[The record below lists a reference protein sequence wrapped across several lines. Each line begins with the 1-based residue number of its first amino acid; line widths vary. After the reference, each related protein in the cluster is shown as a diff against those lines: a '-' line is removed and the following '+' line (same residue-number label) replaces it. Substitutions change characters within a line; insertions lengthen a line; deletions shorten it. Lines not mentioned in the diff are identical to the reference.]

1 MLQAVARCATVLTAA
16 LLLSPAMSVA
26 LVGAALDVALA
37 EEPGSA
43 ETEAF
48 NAAKALGSV
57 EAWDA
62 FLSHYPTGFHADLAR
77 AYLKQLSAKAPPA
90 SVPQQATGPEQAA
103 YEQTCEGQETLRSRE
118 SKDSAK
124 LRFINESGTTL
135 VLQWIDFKGALIEY
149 ATLKPGADV
158 TQETFITHP
167 WVVAYQEGS
176 CRQIFLP
183 APGVSVVHLRPE
195 SELPKKA
202 AAPPAKQV
210 SKSKKSDDDDP
221 PLKCGKNYK
230 KVKGECVLLQNCG
243 TNAYRSPEGD
253 CYCNKNYQMQN
264 GKCVVPKQ
272 KAANCTRHQVYSS
285 SMGQCIPKAA
295 MCSQNQVYS
304 SSLAQCIPKSL
315 GQGSAPVPQGY
326 KRDKNGNIIQNNGG
340 GE

>member
-1 MLQAVARCATVLTAA
+1 VV
-16 LLLSPAMSVA
+16 
-26 LVGAALDVALA
+26 LVGAVRDVAY
-37 EEPGSA
+37 A
-43 ETEAF
+43 ETPTPAESDAF
-48 NAAKALGSV
+48 EAAKALGSV

-77 AYLKQLSAKAPPA
+77 AYLKQLAAKAPTTSA
-90 SVPQQATGPEQAA
+90 PQQATGPEQAA

-118 SKDSAK
+118 SQEPAK
-124 LRFINESGTTL
+124 LRFINESGAIL
-135 VLQWIDFKGALIEY
+135 VLQWIDFNGARKEY
-149 ATLKPGADV
+149 ATLKPGDDV

-202 AAPPAKQV
+202 AAPPEKQD
-210 SKSKKSDDDDP
+210 SKSKKSDGDDP

-243 TNAYRSPEGD
+243 ANAYRSPEGD
-253 CYCNKNYQMQN
+253 CYCNKNYHMQD

-272 KAANCTRHQVYSS
+272 RAANCTRHQVYSS

-295 MCSQNQVYS
+295 TCSQNEVYS
-304 SSLAQCIPKSL
+304 SSMAQCVPKSL

-326 KRDKNGNIIQNNGG
+326 KRDKNGNIMQDNGG